1 MRHGDCN
8 IFSLFFLVDKQ
19 TQRRRGI
26 TSGIKWRISQSIFE
40 AREDYYAQPRGRSC
54 WPRMEREDRASSSSS
69 SSSTNAA
76 AAAAVADQLA
86 AGQDNNTTCCREC
99 GAVGGTGTGN
109 EEEIVQDQ
117 ELVHVEING
126 IFQDLQTEDGQDLS
140 DISKFIGL
148 DTEQPIVQIG
158 NQVFA
163 GTFEDTIGTSLF
175 FTLDD
180 DQEEEDLPA
189 AAAAAQEEG
198 KERVFDNAP
207 TKRVE
212 YVCKADKK
220 LILKRVFLTPK

>member
-1 MRHGDCN
+1 MG
-8 IFSLFFLVDKQ
+8 
-19 TQRRRGI
+19 
-26 TSGIKWRISQSIFE
+26 
-40 AREDYYAQPRGRSC
+40 
-54 WPRMEREDRASSSSS
+54 
-69 SSSTNAA
+69 
-76 AAAAVADQLA
+76 
-86 AGQDNNTTCCREC
+86 
-99 GAVGGTGTGN
+99 GA

-180 DQEEEDLPA
+180 KDKDEAVLPA
-189 AAAAAQEEG
+189 AAEG